1 MSKTV
6 HTGTCL
12 CYGVFIEGHIAKS
25 RPRPY
30 LAHDIFGGKPVKVR
44 LIVRPGGGVGHEIP
58 VEGEDA

>member
-6 HTGTCL
+6 YTGTCL
-12 CYGVFIEGHIAKS
+12 CCGVFIEGYVAKS

-44 LIVRPGGGVGHEIP
+44 LIVADRGEGVGHEIP
-58 VEGEDA
+58 GAR